1 MLGSDKGEFLT
12 LVESFLFAIQ
22 HPFFWHYINALF
34 TTDILYLIE
43 VVWWGPSSDK
53 CSYVIP
59 WPMRSNPTTVRHKDG
74 TRLELLRATKWSM
87 RMS

>member
-53 CSYVIP
+53 
-59 WPMRSNPTTVRHKDG
+59 
-74 TRLELLRATKWSM
+74 
-87 RMS
+87 